1 MKAQD
6 IVKALE
12 VLRPGAGYSLTEDDY
27 STIEWSDLKSA
38 APTLKEIEDA
48 IARIKVDEAA
58 KAESDAT
65 AKAALLERLGITA
78 EEAKLLLG

>member
-1 MKAQD
+1 MKAED

-12 VLRPGAGYSLTEDDY
+12 VLRPGAGYSLIEDDY
-27 STIEWSDLKSA
+27 STIEWADSQSSA
-38 APTLKEIEDA
+38 PNLKEIEDA
-48 IARIKVDEAA
+48 IAKIKVDEAA
-58 KAESDAT
+58 KAESDAA